1 MEQSNPESADQIID
15 FLSSR
20 MGELV
25 DGLVASYIV
34 RYPQSRASSLSRES
48 LDSWTR

>member
-25 DGLVASYIV
+25 DGARRKLYRPLPAI
-34 RYPQSRASSLSRES
+34 
-48 LDSWTR
+48 TRFLPLAGIA

>member
-25 DGLVASYIV
+25 DGLVAS
-34 RYPQSRASSLSRES
+34 
-48 LDSWTR
+48 

>member
-25 DGLVASYIV
+25 DGLVAKLYRPLPAI
-34 RYPQSRASSLSRES
+34 
-48 LDSWTR
+48 TRFLPLAGIA